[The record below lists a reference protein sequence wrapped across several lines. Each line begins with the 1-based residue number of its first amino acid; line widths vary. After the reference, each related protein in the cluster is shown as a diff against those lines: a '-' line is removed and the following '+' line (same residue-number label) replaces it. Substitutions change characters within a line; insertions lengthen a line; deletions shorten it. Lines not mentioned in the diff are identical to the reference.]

1 VGKTPG
7 IVLPSFF
14 ASQQELEADV
24 RRRSE
29 EAGFTPIEETKIIH
43 TESVIEDFLAH
54 YGVKGMHWGIT
65 NEQQSDGSSGPPKL
79 YKAYRRSK
87 PAVVAVGMGAAFV
100 TSGAVGMTFP
110 VSAPVVLAAG
120 FVGGAVAENIF
131 ARTGKMKIKEI
142 K

>member
-1 VGKTPG
+1 MELTDEQVAGMS
-7 IVLPSFF
+7 PSQFL
-14 ASQQELEADV
+14 SHHGLNRDDILGDGNTVQWHLE
-24 RRRSE
+24 
-29 EAGFTPIEETKIIH
+29 
-43 TESVIEDFLAH
+43 H